1 MGELGNRSVSRRH
14 NLFMDDLKQYQ
25 ESHKV
30 LNDVIEIIVQA
41 SRGTG
46 SCYGVSKCA
55 EIVFKH
61 WKMVTGKRLLVF
73 GKRMEAMDFD
83 ERKMEEDD

>member
-1 MGELGNRSVSRRH
+1 MGFYKEIVAHKLDFAYLSRRH

-61 WKMVTGKRLLVF
+61 
-73 GKRMEAMDFD
+73 
-83 ERKMEEDD
+83 